1 MVLAMKIIYN
11 KKEEDQNK
19 PAGEKE
25 TRLTML
31 IKRLDTQDEGMDP
44 GKRKRK
50 WAYILVL
57 LFFMYLVSFLIPI
70 PKLSHQAFP
79 GEEAVGKKGAVSSSA
94 AEVQK
99 PLTFD
104 MPVDSFET
112 ILKKNI
118 HEKLPEKK

>member
-1 MVLAMKIIYN
+1 MKIIYN

-25 TRLTML
+25 TRFSRL
-31 IKRLDTQDEGMDP
+31 IKKLDTQDEGMDP
-44 GKRKRK
+44 EKRKRK
-50 WAYILVL
+50 WMYILAL
-57 LFFMYLVSFLIPI
+57 LFFLYLVSFLVPT
-70 PKLSHQAFP
+70 PEMKHQAIDRQETNGTDAP
-79 GEEAVGKKGAVSSSA
+79 VSLPSA
-94 AEVQK
+94 ETQE

>member
-1 MVLAMKIIYN
+1 MKIIYN
-11 KKEEDQNK
+11 KNEENQNNSK
-19 PAGEKE
+19 REKE
-25 TRLTML
+25 TRLTSL

-44 GKRKRK
+44 EKRKRK
-50 WAYILVL
+50 WMYILAL
-57 LFFMYLVSFLIPI
+57 LFFLYLVSFLIPT
-70 PKLSHQAFP
+70 PKLSHQTLQ
-79 GEEAVGKKGAVSSSA
+79 EEEVIRKKGPVSSSA
-94 AEVQK
+94 VETQK

>member
-1 MVLAMKIIYN
+1 MKIIYN
-11 KKEEDQNK
+11 KNEEDQNK
-19 PAGEKE
+19 SAEEKE
-25 TRLTML
+25 TRLTRL
-31 IKRLDTQDEGMDP
+31 IKRLDTQDEEMEP

-50 WAYILVL
+50 WMYILAL
-57 LFFMYLVSFLIPI
+57 LFFMYLVSFLIPM
-70 PKLSHQAFP
+70 PKLSHQTLSQ
-79 GEEAVGKKGAVSSSA
+79 EEIIRREDPVSSSA
-94 AEVQK
+94 AETQK